1 MKNKTLESSQK
12 LLQALAST
20 VGQLQS
26 DEEVLRFLMD
36 LCTPAELQ
44 AMADRWQV
52 AQMLEAG
59 RTYRDIQSE
68 TGVSVTTVGR
78 VARAMT
84 FGDSGYQLALQKIKR
99 SNNGND

>member
-1 MKNKTLESSQK
+1 MKNKTLESSQP
-12 LLQALAST
+12 LLKGLANTIS
-20 VGQLQS
+20 QLKS
-26 DEEVLRFLMD
+26 DENVLRFLID

-52 AQMLEAG
+52 AQMLDG
-59 RTYRDIQSE
+59 GKTYRDIQAA

-84 FGDSGYQLALQKIKR
+84 FGDSGYQLALTTR
-99 SNNGND
+99 GNENGND

>member
-1 MKNKTLESSQK
+1 MKNKTLENNQT
-12 LLQALAST
+12 LLQALAAGIS
-20 VGQLQS
+20 QLKS
-26 DEEVLRFLMD
+26 DEAVLRFLVD

-52 AQMLEAG
+52 AQMLKAG
-59 RTYRDIQSE
+59 KTYREIQGE

-84 FGDSGYQLALQKIKR
+84 FGDSGYQLALQALEKE
-99 SNNGND
+99 GQ